1 MQPPQTVTSAY
12 GWTGGVQRVLCW
24 VPTQCGLAGNGLFC
38 ITHNLSLK
46 WSPNR
51 PPLCFCSKWTLRERF
66 QILVLNCQGL
76 LFQLIPTY
84 LRFHI
89 YCMHRYMRTLSMHFC
104 NSFKHMVGCVSNLEQ
119 RGDLAEQAE
128 EGKSAAFDTES
139 NPAISC
145 TLSPALL
152 RARLL
157 W

>member
-1 MQPPQTVTSAY
+1 MVSKQTSA
-12 GWTGGVQRVLCW
+12 
-24 VPTQCGLAGNGLFC
+24 LF
-38 ITHNLSLK
+38 LFEMDLE
-46 WSPNR
+46 
-51 PPLCFCSKWTLRERF
+51 REVS
-66 QILVLNCQGL
+66 ILVLNCQRL

-84 LRFHI
+84 LRFNI

-152 RARLL
+152 RARLI